1 MSTDKQQ
8 WERLN
13 KLSREVEEL
22 KQRLATYLHEPP
34 PPPTMQARLSAAAA
48 LLDFGMPEA
57 LVRSVLVGG
66 ITVGSLWLIS
76 RFFESDVLFGLGILS
91 LSIGPTMLLAA
102 VAASAYG
109 QLRQLLPAPAPAPEA
124 IAAD

>member
-1 MSTDKQQ
+1 
-8 WERLN
+8 RLN

-34 PPPTMQARLSAAAA
+34 PAPTMQARLSAAAA

-124 IAAD
+124 VAAN